1 MKNNA
6 LLIGTIITLST
17 FVASISLPVFAQ
29 SNDQVIDSLL
39 STTSTR

>member
-6 LLIGTIITLST
+6 LFIGTLITLST
-17 FVASISLPVFAQ
+17 FVASISLPVVTLAQ

-39 STTSTR
+39 